1 MIDIRN
7 LSKIYS
13 NSKTQIVALN
23 DINIKIDKGQICGIV
38 GLSGAGKSSLV
49 RCINR
54 IEEPTG
60 GEIYID
66 KINIMDLSRKDLRQ
80 IRKKMAMIFQGFNLL
95 NSKTV
100 YENIAFPLK
109 LDKLSKSDINSRVTE
124 LLNWVE
130 LSDKATAY
138 PSQLSGGQKQRVA
151 IARALAN
158 KPDILL
164 SDEATS
170 ALDPKTTN
178 QILNLLKRI
187 NKEMNI
193 TIVVITH
200 EMEVVKSIC
209 DKTVVLEKGKV
220 AVQGNTIDIFSNREK
235 SKFDIFSKEEE
246 IDYKEKYKGELIRLS
261 FVGENAKNPIVSN
274 LIKEFDIDLNIIS
287 GNIEYIQEK
296 PLGTLVVELKRHENL
311 RTVIEYLNSNDVQTE
326 VLIR

>member
-7 LSKIYS
+7 LSKVYS
-13 NSKTQIVALN
+13 DSKTPIIALDN
-23 DINIKIDKGQICGIV
+23 INIQIDKGEIYGIV

-54 IEEPTG
+54 IEEPTS

-66 KINIMDLSRKDLRQ
+66 KINIMDLNQKDLRKT
-80 IRKKMAMIFQGFNLL
+80 RKKISMIFQGFNLL

-109 LDKLSKSDINSRVTE
+109 LDKLPKSEINARVNE
-124 LLNWVE
+124 LLSWVE
-130 LSDKATAY
+130 LSDKANAY

-151 IARALAN
+151 IARALAS

-170 ALDPKTTN
+170 ALDPKNTN
-178 QILNLLKRI
+178 QILSMLKRI

-209 DKTVVLEKGKV
+209 DKTVVLENGRIV
-220 AVQGNTIDIFSNREK
+220 AQGNTIDIFSNKDNCRP
-235 SKFDIFSKEEE
+235 DIFSKEESL
-246 IDYKEKYKGELIRLS
+246 DYKEHYKGELLKLS
-261 FVGENAKNPIVSN
+261 FVGENAKNPIISN
-274 LIKEFDIDLNIIS
+274 LVKKFDLELNIIS

-296 PLGTLVVELKRHENL
+296 PLGTLIVELKRHDNL
-311 RTVIEYLNSNDVQTE
+311 STIIDYLNNHDVQAE
-326 VLIR
+326 VL

>member
-7 LSKIYS
+7 LSKVYS
-13 NSKTQIVALN
+13 DSKTPIVALDN
-23 DINIKIDKGQICGIV
+23 INIQIDKGEIYGIV

-54 IEEPTG
+54 IEEPTS

-66 KINIMDLSRKDLRQ
+66 KINIMDLNQKDLRKT
-80 IRKKMAMIFQGFNLL
+80 RKKISMIFQGFNLL

-109 LDKLSKSDINSRVTE
+109 LDKLPKSEINARVNE
-124 LLNWVE
+124 LLSWVE
-130 LSDKATAY
+130 LSDKANAY

-151 IARALAN
+151 IARALAS

-178 QILNLLKRI
+178 QILSMLKRI

-209 DKTVVLEKGKV
+209 DKTVVLENGRIV
-220 AVQGNTIDIFSNREK
+220 AQGNTIDIFSNKDNCRP
-235 SKFDIFSKEEE
+235 DIFSKEESL
-246 IDYKEKYKGELIRLS
+246 DYKEHYKGELLKLS
-261 FVGENAKNPIVSN
+261 FVGENAKNPIISN
-274 LIKEFDIDLNIIS
+274 LVKKFDLELNIIS

-296 PLGTLVVELKRHENL
+296 PLGTLIVELKRHDNL
-311 RTVIEYLNSNDVQTE
+311 RTIIDYLNNHDVQAE
-326 VLIR
+326 VL

>member
-7 LSKIYS
+7 LSKVYS
-13 NSKTQIVALN
+13 DSKTPIIALDN
-23 DINIKIDKGQICGIV
+23 INIQIDKGEIYGIV

-54 IEEPTG
+54 IEEPTS

-66 KINIMDLSRKDLRQ
+66 KINIMDLNQKDLRKT
-80 IRKKMAMIFQGFNLL
+80 RKKISMIFQGFNLL

-109 LDKLSKSDINSRVTE
+109 LDKLPKSEINARVNE
-124 LLNWVE
+124 LLSWVE
-130 LSDKATAY
+130 LSDKANAY

-151 IARALAN
+151 IARALAS

-178 QILNLLKRI
+178 QILSMLKRI

-209 DKTVVLEKGKV
+209 DKTVVLENGRIV
-220 AVQGNTIDIFSNREK
+220 AQGNTIDIFSNKDNCRP
-235 SKFDIFSKEEE
+235 DIFSKEESL
-246 IDYKEKYKGELIRLS
+246 DYKEHYKGELLKLS
-261 FVGENAKNPIVSN
+261 FVGENAKNPIISN
-274 LIKEFDIDLNIIS
+274 LVKKFDVELNIIS

-296 PLGTLVVELKRHENL
+296 PLGTLIVELKNHDNL
-311 RTVIEYLNSNDVQTE
+311 RTIIDYLNNHDVRAE
-326 VLIR
+326 VL

>member
-7 LSKIYS
+7 LSKVYS
-13 NSKTQIVALN
+13 DSKTPIVALDN
-23 DINIKIDKGQICGIV
+23 INIQIDKGEIYGIV

-54 IEEPTG
+54 IEEPTS

-66 KINIMDLSRKDLRQ
+66 KINIMDLNQKDLRKT
-80 IRKKMAMIFQGFNLL
+80 RKKISMIFQGFNLL

-109 LDKLSKSDINSRVTE
+109 LDKLPKSEINARVNE
-124 LLNWVE
+124 LLSWVE
-130 LSDKATAY
+130 LSDKANAY

-151 IARALAN
+151 IARALAS

-178 QILNLLKRI
+178 QILSMLKRI

-193 TIVVITH
+193 TIV
-200 EMEVVKSIC
+200 
-209 DKTVVLEKGKV
+209 
-220 AVQGNTIDIFSNREK
+220 
-235 SKFDIFSKEEE
+235 
-246 IDYKEKYKGELIRLS
+246 
-261 FVGENAKNPIVSN
+261 
-274 LIKEFDIDLNIIS
+274 
-287 GNIEYIQEK
+287 
-296 PLGTLVVELKRHENL
+296 
-311 RTVIEYLNSNDVQTE
+311 
-326 VLIR
+326 

>member
-7 LSKIYS
+7 LSKVYS
-13 NSKTQIVALN
+13 DSKTPIVALDN
-23 DINIKIDKGQICGIV
+23 INIQIDKGEIYGIV

-54 IEEPTG
+54 IEEPTS

-66 KINIMDLSRKDLRQ
+66 KINIMDLNQKDLRKT
-80 IRKKMAMIFQGFNLL
+80 RKKISMIFQGFNLL

-109 LDKLSKSDINSRVTE
+109 LDKLPKSEINARVNE
-124 LLNWVE
+124 LLSWVE
-130 LSDKATAY
+130 LSDKANAY

-151 IARALAN
+151 IARALAS

-178 QILNLLKRI
+178 QILSMLKRI

-209 DKTVVLEKGKV
+209 DKTVVLENGRIV
-220 AVQGNTIDIFSNREK
+220 AQGNTIDIFSNKDNCRP
-235 SKFDIFSKEEE
+235 DIFSKEESL
-246 IDYKEKYKGELIRLS
+246 DYKEHYKGELLKLS
-261 FVGENAKNPIVSN
+261 FVGENAKNPIISN
-274 LIKEFDIDLNIIS
+274 LVKKFDLELNIIS

-296 PLGTLVVELKRHENL
+296 PLGTLIVELKRHDNL
-311 RTVIEYLNSNDVQTE
+311 STIIDYLNNHDVQAE
-326 VLIR
+326 VL

>member
-7 LSKIYS
+7 LSKVYS
-13 NSKTQIVALN
+13 DSKTPIVALDN
-23 DINIKIDKGQICGIV
+23 INIQIDKGEIYGIV

-54 IEEPTG
+54 IEEPTS

-66 KINIMDLSRKDLRQ
+66 KINIMDLNQKDLRKT
-80 IRKKMAMIFQGFNLL
+80 RKKISMIFQGFNLL

-109 LDKLSKSDINSRVTE
+109 LDKLPKSEINARVNE
-124 LLNWVE
+124 LLSWVE
-130 LSDKATAY
+130 LSDKANAY

-151 IARALAN
+151 IARALAS

-178 QILNLLKRI
+178 QILSMLKRI

-200 EMEVVKSIC
+200 EMEVVKSRKWTIPNR
-209 DKTVVLEKGKV
+209 GKACTGADHCLSPALPGPSGGSGCTAKESWSFAG
-220 AVQGNTIDIFSNREK
+220 AVGRAV
-235 SKFDIFSKEEE
+235 
-246 IDYKEKYKGELIRLS
+246 GGGAVIRIQDRARRKLR
-261 FVGENAKNPIVSN
+261 GRNA
-274 LIKEFDIDLNIIS
+274 
-287 GNIEYIQEK
+287 
-296 PLGTLVVELKRHENL
+296 L
-311 RTVIEYLNSNDVQTE
+311 R
-326 VLIR
+326 

>member
-7 LSKIYS
+7 LSKVYS
-13 NSKTQIVALN
+13 DSKTPIVALDN
-23 DINIKIDKGQICGIV
+23 INIQIDKGEIYGIV

-54 IEEPTG
+54 IEEPTS

-66 KINIMDLSRKDLRQ
+66 KINIMDLNQKDLRKT
-80 IRKKMAMIFQGFNLL
+80 RKKISMIFQGFNLL

-109 LDKLSKSDINSRVTE
+109 LDKLPKSEINARVNE
-124 LLNWVE
+124 LLSWVE
-130 LSDKATAY
+130 LSDKANAY

-151 IARALAN
+151 IARALAS

-178 QILNLLKRI
+178 QILSMLKRI

-209 DKTVVLEKGKV
+209 DKTVVLANGRII
-220 AVQGNTIDIFSNREK
+220 AQGNTIDIFSNK
-235 SKFDIFSKEEE
+235 YNCSPDIFSKEESL
-246 IDYKEKYKGELIRLS
+246 DYKEHYKGELLKLS
-261 FVGENAKNPIVSN
+261 FVGENAKNPIISN
-274 LIKEFDIDLNIIS
+274 LVKKFDLELNIIS

-296 PLGTLVVELKRHENL
+296 PLGTLIVELKRHDNL
-311 RTVIEYLNSNDVQTE
+311 STIIDYLNNHDVRAE
-326 VLIR
+326 VL

>member
-7 LSKIYS
+7 LSKVYS
-13 NSKTQIVALN
+13 DSKTPIVALDN
-23 DINIKIDKGQICGIV
+23 INIQIDKGEIYGIV

-54 IEEPTG
+54 IEEPTS

-66 KINIMDLSRKDLRQ
+66 KINIMDLNQKDLRKT
-80 IRKKMAMIFQGFNLL
+80 RKKISMIFQGFNLL

-109 LDKLSKSDINSRVTE
+109 LDKLPKSEINARVNE
-124 LLNWVE
+124 LLSWVE
-130 LSDKATAY
+130 LSDKANAY

-151 IARALAN
+151 IARALAS

-178 QILNLLKRI
+178 QILSMLKRI

-209 DKTVVLEKGKV
+209 DKTVVLENGRIV
-220 AVQGNTIDIFSNREK
+220 AQGNTIDIFSNKDNCRP
-235 SKFDIFSKEEE
+235 DIFSKEESL
-246 IDYKEKYKGELIRLS
+246 DYKEHYKGELLKLS
-261 FVGENAKNPIVSN
+261 FVGENAKNPIISN
-274 LIKEFDIDLNIIS
+274 LVKKFDLELNIIS

-296 PLGTLVVELKRHENL
+296 PLGTLIVELKRHDNL
-311 RTVIEYLNSNDVQTE
+311 RTIIDYLNNHDVRAE
-326 VLIR
+326 VL

>member
-7 LSKIYS
+7 LSKVYS
-13 NSKTQIVALN
+13 DSKTPIVALDN
-23 DINIKIDKGQICGIV
+23 INIQIDKGEIYGIV

-49 RCINR
+49 KCINR
-54 IEEPTG
+54 IEEPTS

-66 KINIMDLSRKDLRQ
+66 KINIMDLNQKDLRKT
-80 IRKKMAMIFQGFNLL
+80 RKKISMIFQGFNLL

-109 LDKLSKSDINSRVTE
+109 LDKLPKSEINARVNE
-124 LLNWVE
+124 LLSWVE
-130 LSDKATAY
+130 LSDKANAY

-151 IARALAN
+151 IARALAS

-178 QILNLLKRI
+178 QILSMLKRI

-193 TIVVITH
+193 TI
-200 EMEVVKSIC
+200 
-209 DKTVVLEKGKV
+209 
-220 AVQGNTIDIFSNREK
+220 DIFSNK
-235 SKFDIFSKEEE
+235 DNCSPDIFSKEESL
-246 IDYKEKYKGELIRLS
+246 DYKEHYKGELLKLS
-261 FVGENAKNPIVSN
+261 FVGENAKNPIISN
-274 LIKEFDIDLNIIS
+274 LVKKFDLELNIIS

-296 PLGTLVVELKRHENL
+296 PLGTLIVELKRHDNL
-311 RTVIEYLNSNDVQTE
+311 RTIIDYLNNHDVQAE
-326 VLIR
+326 VL

>member
-7 LSKIYS
+7 LSKVYS
-13 NSKTQIVALN
+13 DSKTPIIALDN
-23 DINIKIDKGQICGIV
+23 INIQIDKGEIYGIV

-54 IEEPTG
+54 IEEPTS

-66 KINIMDLSRKDLRQ
+66 KINIMDLNQKDLRKT
-80 IRKKMAMIFQGFNLL
+80 RKKISMIFQGFNLL

-109 LDKLSKSDINSRVTE
+109 LDKLPKSEINARVNE
-124 LLNWVE
+124 LLSWVE
-130 LSDKATAY
+130 LSDKANAY

-151 IARALAN
+151 IARALAS

-178 QILNLLKRI
+178 QILSMLKRI

-209 DKTVVLEKGKV
+209 DKTVVLENGRIV
-220 AVQGNTIDIFSNREK
+220 AQGNTIDIFSNKDNCRP
-235 SKFDIFSKEEE
+235 DIFSKEESL
-246 IDYKEKYKGELIRLS
+246 DYKEHYKGELLKLS
-261 FVGENAKNPIVSN
+261 FVGENAKNPIISN
-274 LIKEFDIDLNIIS
+274 LVKKFDLELNIIS

-296 PLGTLVVELKRHENL
+296 PLGTLIVELKRHDNL
-311 RTVIEYLNSNDVQTE
+311 STIIDYLNNHDVRAE
-326 VLIR
+326 VL